1 MMSDNKFEELTMV
14 SKLEELEHEL
24 EEVKAERDGL
34 RSRAAALSAIFQHS
48 LDINII
54 IDNKSTGIQFVS
66 SCIEHYLGYDANS
79 LLGRPFSSLFP
90 ENETVENVDQIMHR
104 THAFDA
110 VLTDQKFANSGGRV
124 ILMDLTASLI
134 EWEGK
139 QATLINL
146 RETKERRRAERQK
159 NRLIHKLEDALSKV
173 KLLSGFLPICAHC
186 KRIRDDQ
193 GFWSQ
198 VEEYIRE
205 HSEADFSHGICP
217 ECTRDQYAK
226 LNAENS

>member
-1 MMSDNKFEELTMV
+1 MSDNKFEELTMV
-14 SKLEELEHEL
+14 SRLEELELEL

-34 RSRAAALSAIFQHS
+34 RSRAAALSEIFQHS

-54 IDNKSTGIQFVS
+54 IDNRSTEIQFVS
-66 SCIEHYLGYDANS
+66 SCVEHYLGYDANS

-104 THAFDA
+104 THSFDA

-198 VEEYIRE
+198 VEEYIRD

-217 ECTRDQYAK
+217 ECTRDQFAK
-226 LNAENS
+226 LNAENG